1 MYVSTMSHTM
11 SLLADPIIVDG
22 VVIVGSYVN
31 QLEEERDAKAKAE
44 VPPAPSFV
52 APVQPAYAPTY
63 QYNPMGGQQQ
73 QYAFSSTQNSYGHA

>member
-1 MYVSTMSHTM
+1 MSHTM